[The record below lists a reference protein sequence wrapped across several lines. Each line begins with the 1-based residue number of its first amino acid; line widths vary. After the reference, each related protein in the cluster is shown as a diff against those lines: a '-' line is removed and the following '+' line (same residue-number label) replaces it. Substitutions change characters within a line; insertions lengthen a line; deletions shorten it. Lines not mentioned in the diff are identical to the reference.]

1 MTNFN
6 YIPTNHEIIISFFD
20 CFVRSDKKKSV
31 SMVYIW
37 NSFGINQESKREK
50 KRRQEQRLYMR
61 RKKKKNFDG
70 HKNNIK

>member
-1 MTNFN
+1 
-6 YIPTNHEIIISFFD
+6 
-20 CFVRSDKKKSV
+20 
-31 SMVYIW
+31 MVYIW